1 MTSGLFYLRCVQM
14 GMSIADTD
22 LLTMGEIFD
31 MITERA
37 NDDAEYAIKA
47 TQEDFDKF

>member
-14 GMSIADTD
+14 GMSIEDTD

-31 MITERA
+31 MITESS
-37 NDDAEYAIKA
+37 NDSYEYETIA
-47 TQEDFDKF
+47 TQDDFDRF

>member
-1 MTSGLFYLRCVQM
+1 MTSGLFYLRCVQL

-37 NDDAEYAIKA
+37 NDEIEYPALA
-47 TQEDFDKF
+47 SQEDFDKF

>member
-1 MTSGLFYLRCVQM
+1 MTSGLFYLRCVQL

-31 MITERA
+31 MITEHA
-37 NDDAEYAIKA
+37 NDDAEYAAKA
-47 TQEDFDKF
+47 TQEDFDRF